1 MIDWIEH
8 NGGPQPVADD
18 VWVEVEYPI
27 IDPAADPLSDV
38 PCYAIHIAG
47 EHLWD
52 EASHYRILNQH
63 LIDTKQ
69 AEIDAL
75 QHEVMWL
82 HNALEQTEDAVVYGY
97 TLLDD
102 MDALI
107 DAARLDGIRLGLEAA
122 AVEGTKWFGS
132 LSYGAQEVLASIRAL
147 DPETIAR
154 EATLDQLTRE
164 AQAQGMG
171 YDKENTR

>member
-1 MIDWIEH
+1 MTDWSEH

-18 VWVEVEYPI
+18 VWVITPTSDMRAPVVQ
-27 IDPAADPLSDV
+27 PAKSV
-38 PCYAIHIAG
+38 PWRYTSGC
-47 EHLWD
+47 
-52 EASHYRILNQH
+52 YRILNRH
-63 LIDTKQ
+63 
-69 AEIDAL
+69 
-75 QHEVMWL
+75 
-82 HNALEQTEDAVVYGY
+82 
-97 TLLDD
+97 
-102 MDALI
+102 LI
-107 DAARLDGIRLGLEAA
+107 DAARLEGIRLGLEAA

>member
-1 MIDWIEH
+1 MTDWIEH
-8 NGGPQPVADD
+8 DGGPQPVADD
-18 VWVEVEYPI
+18 VWVELQGI
-27 IDPAADPLSDV
+27 HDPDPLWH
-38 PCYAIHIAG
+38 A
-47 EHLWD
+47 
-52 EASHYRILNQH
+52 EALQWERGQFLYRILNRH
-63 LIDTKQ
+63 
-69 AEIDAL
+69 
-75 QHEVMWL
+75 
-82 HNALEQTEDAVVYGY
+82 
-97 TLLDD
+97 
-102 MDALI
+102 LI

>member
-1 MIDWIEH
+1 MHRD
-8 NGGPQPVADD
+8 
-18 VWVEVEYPI
+18 EY
-27 IDPAADPLSDV
+27 
-38 PCYAIHIAG
+38 
-47 EHLWD
+47 
-52 EASHYRILNQH
+52 
-63 LIDTKQ
+63 
-69 AEIDAL
+69 
-75 QHEVMWL
+75 
-82 HNALEQTEDAVVYGY
+82 
-97 TLLDD
+97 
-102 MDALI
+102 
-107 DAARLDGIRLGLEAA
+107 DAALRRGIELGLEAA

>member
-1 MIDWIEH
+1 MTDWIEH
-8 NGGPQPVADD
+8 DGGPQPVADD
-18 VWVEVEYPI
+18 VWVELQGI
-27 IDPAADPLSDV
+27 HDPDPLWH
-38 PCYAIHIAG
+38 A
-47 EHLWD
+47 
-52 EASHYRILNQH
+52 EALQWERGQFLYRILNRH
-63 LIDTKQ
+63 
-69 AEIDAL
+69 
-75 QHEVMWL
+75 
-82 HNALEQTEDAVVYGY
+82 
-97 TLLDD
+97 
-102 MDALI
+102 LI
-107 DAARLDGIRLGLEAA
+107 DAARLEGIRLGLEAA

>member
-1 MIDWIEH
+1 MTDWIKH
-8 NGGPQPVADD
+8 DGGPQPVADD
-18 VWVEVEYPI
+18 VWVELQGI
-27 IDPAADPLSDV
+27 HDPDPLWH
-38 PCYAIHIAG
+38 A
-47 EHLWD
+47 
-52 EASHYRILNQH
+52 EALQWERGQFLYRILNRH
-63 LIDTKQ
+63 
-69 AEIDAL
+69 
-75 QHEVMWL
+75 
-82 HNALEQTEDAVVYGY
+82 
-97 TLLDD
+97 
-102 MDALI
+102 LI
-107 DAARLDGIRLGLEAA
+107 DAARLEGIRLGLEAA